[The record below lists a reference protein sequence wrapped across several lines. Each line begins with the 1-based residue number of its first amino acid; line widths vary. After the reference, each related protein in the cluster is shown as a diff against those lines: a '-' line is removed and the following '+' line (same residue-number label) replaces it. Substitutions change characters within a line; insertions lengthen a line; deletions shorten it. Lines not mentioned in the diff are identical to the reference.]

1 LQHRGEF
8 VIHGI
13 EYDVPAPIEFYD
25 AVHAEALRR
34 VGPYVEGLLLHV
46 ARPSERGFRVLEVW
60 ESAEQRKRYDDEA
73 IGPIMAALIG
83 DGPPPEGPPAGE
95 EFEIR
100 GLVLPREGIAL

>member
-1 LQHRGEF
+1 
-8 VIHGI
+8 VTHGI
-13 EYDVPAPIEFYD
+13 ECDVPAPIEFYD
-25 AVHAEALRR
+25 AVPAEALRR
-34 VGPYVEGLLLHV
+34 VGSSADGVLLHV

-60 ESAEQRKRYDDEA
+60 ESAEQRKRYDDEV

>member
-1 LQHRGEF
+1 
-8 VIHGI
+8 VTHGI

-34 VGPYVEGLLLHV
+34 VGPSVDGLLLHV

-60 ESAEQRKRYDDEA
+60 ESAAHRKRYDDEV
-73 IGPIMAALIG
+73 IGPIMASLAG
-83 DGPPPEGPPAGE
+83 DGPPPEDPPAGE

-100 GLVLPREGIAL
+100 GLVLPSGGIAL